1 MSSRWCIF
9 TAVLLAVVGGISL
22 YTIHQAKPEPG
33 ITRRWWD
40 NTIETIEQH
49 YYGGSLQRRTYY
61 GEDGQSV
68 LRDEEYNYGGTLRT
82 LHVRLPDGNMEITTY
97 GGADDKQVI
106 SYELRTPE
114 GTTLVSK
121 SWFADGKPRSEIKY
135 SPDGRVALEQ
145 RTWLADGSLE
155 SERIV
160 TPTGGLN
167 AVHYW
172 RKDVL
177 KFKQTAKI
185 AGAVEAVWYY
195 DDGKSV
201 MRTEVQKDQTALI
214 EVFKRDGK
222 ITVREEQNLAA
233 GTVKFSIF
241 NDEGKVR
248 FVQHWSPDG
257 ARYAKIT
264 SIDEMD
270 AEGKLVR
277 TLFVNKNRQVEKVTR
292 YRPDG
297 SISSTRHLR
306 DDSTVSREEFFDEKG
321 AAGEVKDYKGDELK
335 EEIDSDFLKLYQTR
349 GDDE

>member
-9 TAVLLAVVGGISL
+9 TAVLLAAVGGFSAL
-22 YTIHQAKPEPG
+22 TIYQAKPEPG
-33 ITRRWWD
+33 VTRRWWD
-40 NTIETIEQH
+40 DTLERVEQRGYDGRLH
-49 YYGGSLQRRTYY
+49 RRTFY

-68 LRDEEYNYGGTLRT
+68 LRDEDYNYDGSLRT
-82 LHVRLPDGNMEITTY
+82 LSVRLPDGNIEVTAY
-97 GGADDKQVI
+97 GGTDNKQI
-106 SYELRTPE
+106 LSYELHTPQ

-121 SWFADGKPRSEIKY
+121 SWFADGKPRAETKY

-145 RTWLADGSLE
+145 RSWFADGSLE
-155 SERIV
+155 REQIV
-160 TPTGGLN
+160 TPTGGIN
-167 AVHYW
+167 AVTYW

-177 KFKQTAKI
+177 KFRQTAQI
-185 AGAVEAVWYY
+185 AGGAEAVWYY

-201 MRTEVQKDQTALI
+201 MRTEVQKNQTALI

-222 ITVREEQNLAA
+222 IKVREEQNLAA
-233 GTVKFSIF
+233 GTIKFSVF

-248 FVQHWSPDG
+248 FVQHWNPDG
-257 ARYAKIT
+257 ARYARI
-264 SIDEMD
+264 SSVDELNE
-270 AEGKLVR
+270 EGKVVR
-277 TLFVNKNRQVEKVTR
+277 TLFVNKQRQVEKVTR

-306 DDSTVSREEFFDEKG
+306 GDSTVSREEFFDEKG
-321 AAGEVKDYKGDELK
+321 AAGEIKDYKDDELK